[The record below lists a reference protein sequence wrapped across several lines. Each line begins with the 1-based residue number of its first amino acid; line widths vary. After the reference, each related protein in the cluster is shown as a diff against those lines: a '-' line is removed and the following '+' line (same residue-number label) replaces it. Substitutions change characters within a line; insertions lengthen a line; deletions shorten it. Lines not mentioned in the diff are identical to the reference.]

1 MMISERIKILSN
13 DNQIEHALK
22 VLSQRTQPCVTSSGI
37 DPGSAIFQFLTGPL
51 YTNQTIYDLEF

>member
-22 VLSQRTQPCVTSSGI
+22 MLSQRTQPCVISSGI
-37 DPGSAIFQFLTGPL
+37 DPGSAIFHLLTGLL
-51 YTNQTIYDLEF
+51 YTNQIISDLEF